1 MVLFLEKALHIEVRH
16 LLEED
21 TSLKPGAYEKKYGT
35 PNYFLTI
42 KKYVIDS
49 L

>member
-1 MVLFLEKALHIEVRH
+1 MVLFLEKVLHIEVRH

-35 PNYFLTI
+35 PYYFFNY
-42 KKYVIDS
+42 KKICN
-49 L
+49 